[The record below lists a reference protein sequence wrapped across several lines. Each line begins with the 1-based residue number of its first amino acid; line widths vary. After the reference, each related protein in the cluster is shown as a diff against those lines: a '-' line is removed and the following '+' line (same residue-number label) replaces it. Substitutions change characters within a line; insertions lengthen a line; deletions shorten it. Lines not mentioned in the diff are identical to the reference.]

1 MTKPELVKN
10 VSEQLNVTQ
19 KEAEK
24 YIDAVFEGVKAGL
37 IKDEKVSI
45 YKTLTMELKD
55 TKPRI
60 GEVNG
65 RPYSTPAGKR
75 IKVKVADAF
84 LEDVIG
90 E

>member
-10 VSEQLNVTQ
+10 VSEQLNVAQ

-24 YIDAVFEGVKAGL
+24 YIDAVFEGIKAGL

-55 TKPRI
+55 TKPRT

-75 IKVKVADAF
+75 IKVKFADAF
-84 LEDVIG
+84 MEDVVG